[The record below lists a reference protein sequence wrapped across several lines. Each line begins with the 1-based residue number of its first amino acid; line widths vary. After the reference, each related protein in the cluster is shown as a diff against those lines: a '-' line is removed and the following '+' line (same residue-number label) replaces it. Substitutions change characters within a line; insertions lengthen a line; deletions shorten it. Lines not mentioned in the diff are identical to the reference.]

1 MNSPSNGFKNE
12 SDELAN
18 QSSSS
23 LDPISPEPQ
32 KGPISFLSG
41 SITSLSFSF
50 LSLFISKKIVIYF
63 SIHSPNY
70 SSPFAQSI
78 ASGFKTLII
87 GISFLATF
95 TFGFIG
101 LGLFLVFIRSLIEGN
116 KDKTDQ
122 HLTIKLSYLDLSMT
136 LHDLGLLVL
145 LLSPGM
151 LLSILLLSTFAA
163 GG

>member
-18 QSSSS
+18 SSANPIGTASS
-23 LDPISPEPQ
+23 EPK
-32 KGPISFLSG
+32 KGPLSFLSG
-41 SITSLSFSF
+41 SITSLFFSL
-50 LSLFISKKIVIYF
+50 LSLFISKKIILYF
-63 SIHSPNY
+63 SIHTPNY
-70 SSPFAQSI
+70 SSPIAQSI

-116 KDKTDQ
+116 KDKTD
-122 HLTIKLSYLDLSMT
+122 
-136 LHDLGLLVL
+136 
-145 LLSPGM
+145 
-151 LLSILLLSTFAA
+151 
-163 GG
+163 

>member
-18 QSSSS
+18 PSSSPIDRAS
-23 LDPISPEPQ
+23 SDPK
-32 KGPISFLSG
+32 KGPLSFLSG
-41 SITSLSFSF
+41 SITSLSFSL
-50 LSLFISKKIVIYF
+50 LSLFISKKIVLYF
-63 SIHSPNY
+63 SIHTPNY
-70 SSPFAQSI
+70 SSPIAQSI

-116 KDKTDQ
+116 KDKTD
-122 HLTIKLSYLDLSMT
+122 
-136 LHDLGLLVL
+136 
-145 LLSPGM
+145 
-151 LLSILLLSTFAA
+151 
-163 GG
+163 

>member
-18 QSSSS
+18 SSASPVVTASS
-23 LDPISPEPQ
+23 EPK
-32 KGPISFLSG
+32 KGPLSFLSG

-50 LSLFISKKIVIYF
+50 LSLFISKKIVLYF

-70 SSPFAQSI
+70 SSPIAQSI

-101 LGLFLVFIRSLIEGN
+101 LGLFLVFIRSLLEGN
-116 KDKTDQ
+116 KDKTD
-122 HLTIKLSYLDLSMT
+122 
-136 LHDLGLLVL
+136 
-145 LLSPGM
+145 
-151 LLSILLLSTFAA
+151 
-163 GG
+163 

>member
-18 QSSSS
+18 SSAR
-23 LDPISPEPQ
+23 PIVNATFEPK
-32 KGPISFLSG
+32 KGPLSFLSG
-41 SITSLSFSF
+41 SITSLSFSL
-50 LSLFISKKIVIYF
+50 LSLFISKKIVLYF
-63 SIHSPNY
+63 SIHTPNY
-70 SSPFAQSI
+70 SSPIAQSI

-116 KDKTDQ
+116 KDKTD
-122 HLTIKLSYLDLSMT
+122 
-136 LHDLGLLVL
+136 
-145 LLSPGM
+145 
-151 LLSILLLSTFAA
+151 
-163 GG
+163 

>member
-12 SDELAN
+12 SDELAD
-18 QSSSS
+18 SSTPPLVKASS
-23 LDPISPEPQ
+23 VSK
-32 KGPISFLSG
+32 KGPLSFLSG
-41 SITSLSFSF
+41 SITSLFFSI

-63 SIHSPNY
+63 AIHTPNY

-101 LGLFLVFIRSLIEGN
+101 LGLFLVFIRSLIEG
-116 KDKTDQ
+116 KKEKSD
-122 HLTIKLSYLDLSMT
+122 
-136 LHDLGLLVL
+136 
-145 LLSPGM
+145 
-151 LLSILLLSTFAA
+151 
-163 GG
+163 